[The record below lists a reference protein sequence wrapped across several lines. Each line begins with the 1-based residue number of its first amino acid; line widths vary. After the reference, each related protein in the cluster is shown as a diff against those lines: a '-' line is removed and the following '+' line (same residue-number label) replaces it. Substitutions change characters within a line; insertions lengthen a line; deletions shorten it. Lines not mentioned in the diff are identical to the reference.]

1 MAEKRGLGK
10 GLGALISD
18 TAGQWEP
25 QEPGV
30 GIRQVSVGD
39 IVPNPHQP
47 RASPNEAELAELAAS
62 IVEHGLIQPIIVTWA
77 DNQYQLIAGERR
89 WRAAQQAG
97 LETIPVIVKEATPQE
112 MLELALV
119 ENVQRN
125 DLNPLE
131 EATAF
136 RQLMDEFG
144 LTQAQ
149 VAERVSKSR
158 SAVANT
164 VRLLALPSVV
174 RAALLDERITEG
186 HGRALLG
193 LPTAE
198 AQMAILQT
206 ILKRHL
212 NVRQTEELV
221 RRMLGQKPAA
231 KPRPMDD
238 EIKDIQTRLG
248 QRLGTK
254 VDVRHTSKGGRIIIH
269 YYSDEELQALL
280 EHIASD

>member
-1 MAEKRGLGK
+1 
-10 GLGALISD
+10 
-18 TAGQWEP
+18 
-25 QEPGV
+25 V
-30 GIRQVSVGD
+30 RQVPVGD
-39 IVPNPHQP
+39 ILPNPHQP
-47 RASPNEAELAELAAS
+47 RAPLDERGLAELAAS
-62 IVEHGLIQPIIVTWA
+62 IAEHGLIQPVIVTGTGA
-77 DNQYQLIAGERR
+77 GYQLIAGERR

-119 ENVQRN
+119 ENIQRD

-144 LTQAQ
+144 LTQEQ

-158 SAVANT
+158 SAVGNI
-164 VRLLALPSVV
+164 VRLLRLPAAA
-174 RAALLDERITEG
+174 RAALLEEKITEG

-198 AQMAILQT
+198 AQTAALQT
-206 ILKRHL
+206 VLKRGL

-221 RRMLGQKPAA
+221 RRLLGQTPPPT
-231 KPRPMDD
+231 PRPLAP
-238 EIKDIQTRLG
+238 EIRAVQERLE

-254 VDVRHTSKGGRIIIH
+254 VSVSHSSQGGRIVIH
-269 YYSDEELQALL
+269 YYSNEELESIL
-280 EHIASD
+280 EQIAGE

>member
-1 MAEKRGLGK
+1 
-10 GLGALISD
+10 
-18 TAGQWEP
+18 
-25 QEPGV
+25 
-30 GIRQVSVGD
+30 
-39 IVPNPHQP
+39 
-47 RASPNEAELAELAAS
+47 
-62 IVEHGLIQPIIVTWA
+62 
-77 DNQYQLIAGERR
+77 
-89 WRAAQQAG
+89 
-97 LETIPVIVKEATPQE
+97 
-112 MLELALV
+112 
-119 ENVQRN
+119 
-125 DLNPLE
+125 
-131 EATAF
+131 
-136 RQLMDEFG
+136 
-144 LTQAQ
+144 
-149 VAERVSKSR
+149 
-158 SAVANT
+158 

-186 HGRALLG
+186 HGRALLS

-254 VDVRHTSKGGRIIIH
+254 VDIRHTSKGGRIIIH